1 MILRRLLLVVLALLG
16 FGPAGHAAP
25 QAMVAAA
32 NPMAVEAGL
41 EVLRRGGSAVDAAI
55 AVQMV
60 LGVVEPQASGI
71 GGGGFLLHYDAAT
84 SAIAV
89 YDGRETAPAGASPT
103 MFLGADGKP
112 IGMLGAVVSG
122 ISVGVPGARRHAGA
136 GAQGAR
142 QAGVA
147 RAVPAGDRH
156 GARRLRGAAAAGWL
170 AAAHADRRSRH
181 PRGLL
186 QRRRLD
192 QEAGRADR
200 QPGAGRDHAPD
211 RRAGRARLLRRRYR
225 ARDRGAGAQACAA
238 GHAVAGRS
246 RQLQADQ
253 ARAGVRSLSRV
264 DRLRHAAAVIRRHR
278 RPAGAGPARTLRAV
292 ARQARRPARPASHR
306 RGKPA
311 RLRRPQPLRRRS
323 GVRRRCPWPACC
335 RRPISPSAAS

>member
-1 MILRRLLLVVLALLG
+1 
-16 FGPAGHAAP
+16 
-25 QAMVAAA
+25 
-32 NPMAVEAGL
+32 
-41 EVLRRGGSAVDAAI
+41 
-55 AVQMV
+55 
-60 LGVVEPQASGI
+60 
-71 GGGGFLLHYDAAT
+71 
-84 SAIAV
+84 
-89 YDGRETAPAGASPT
+89 
-103 MFLGADGKP
+103 
-112 IGMLGAVVSG
+112 MLGAVALRHLG
-122 ISVGVPGARRHAGA
+122 RRARRRRHAGA

-156 GARRLRGAAAAGWL
+156 GARGLRGAAAAGWL

-181 PRGLL
+181 PRRLL
-186 QRRRLD
+186 QCRRLA

-225 ARDRGAGAQACAA
+225 ARDGRAGAQACAA

-264 DRLRHAAAVIRRHR
+264 DRLRHAAAVVRRHR

-292 ARQARRPARPASHR
+292 ARQARRPARRCISSPRQAGS
-306 RGKPA
+306 PSPTA
-311 RLRRPQPLRRRS
+311 TATSPIRRS
-323 GVRRRCPWPACC
+323 SRCP
-335 RRPISPSAAS
+335 